1 MCVVRVH
8 LAFSLSRVAI
18 VILFVSKGASSVRD
32 GTVIDFD
39 VSGDLNFA
47 RGSLRLNTVLCPVIY
62 IMRRRGGSGDA
73 LSGAA
78 ALFLH
83 IQEKGK
89 RVRFKRQNWRAAVGL
104 KPSSIAWTSSQQYRS
119 YSTRLDKCRIC
130 SFVATVLWS
139 VDMI

>member
-47 RGSLRLNTVLCPVIY
+47 RGSLRLIPTT
-62 IMRRRGGSGDA
+62 
-73 LSGAA
+73 GAA

-83 IQEKGK
+83 IQEKGSASGSSDK
-89 RVRFKRQNWRAAVGL
+89 TGGQPSVSNPLQLLGHHPNSTAPTRHVLTSVG
-104 KPSSIAWTSSQQYRS
+104 Y
-119 YSTRLDKCRIC
+119 
-130 SFVATVLWS
+130 VAS
-139 VDMI
+139 